1 MAARC
6 KFSPAFV
13 AAGARRPEFPRESRI
28 ESVKIF
34 VTGVAGFLGS
44 HLADAFLADGH
55 QVIGVDNMIGGHL
68 DNVPDKVDF
77 HQVDCCQ
84 FDTMSR
90 LTIARPRPT
99 RGFRCSRR
107 TS

>member
-1 MAARC
+1 M
-6 KFSPAFV
+6 
-13 AAGARRPEFPRESRI
+13 
-28 ESVKIF
+28 KIF

-55 QVIGVDNMIGGHL
+55 AVVGVDNMIGGHL

-84 FDTMSR
+84 FDT
-90 LTIARPRPT
+90 IAPPRPT